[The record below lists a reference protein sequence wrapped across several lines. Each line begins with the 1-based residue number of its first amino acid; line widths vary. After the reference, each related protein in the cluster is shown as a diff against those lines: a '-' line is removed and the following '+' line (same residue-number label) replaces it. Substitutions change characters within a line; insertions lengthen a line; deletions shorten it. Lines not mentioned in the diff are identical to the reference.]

1 MRWHREQLKGGNM
14 DPEKTL
20 ENQPAEEEL
29 LGQEF
34 DPLEFNEDDEESLK
48 EVKKELGED
57 PEDPETTKGEDP
69 EKEKPAAKLPKS
81 DHVPLSKY
89 MEEKKRRQE
98 AEKIISQQEAER
110 EKYRL
115 TNEYIERGYPE
126 AEAKQLASKD
136 VSQKQELSELK
147 ERQWD
152 YDIKDLAKSDVFF
165 ADAEAFK
172 DEIKGKMRDLKIGAE
187 EAYMLLRGRSRTLE
201 MKTEI
206 EQSNLAKR
214 QKAEGKKTVNAS
226 PSAPKNPY
234 ALDADDQKA
243 LARLRRIDPEGKWT
257 AEKYHK
263 LMKT

>member
-1 MRWHREQLKGGNM
+1 M

-20 ENQPAEEEL
+20 ESQPTEEEIL
-29 LGQEF
+29 SQES
-34 DPLEFNEDDEESLK
+34 DPLEFTEDDEESLK
-48 EVKKELGED
+48 EVKKELGEES
-57 PEDPETTKGEDP
+57 EDPETPEEEDT
-69 EKEKPAAKLPKS
+69 EKEKPAAKPPKS

-89 MEEKKRRQE
+89 MEEKRRRQDL
-98 AEKIISQQEAER
+98 EKVLSQQEAER

-115 TNEYIERGYPE
+115 TGEYMERGYPE
-126 AEAKQLASKD
+126 AEAQHLAQKD

-147 ERQWD
+147 ERQWN

-165 ADAEAFK
+165 ADAEAYK

-187 EAYMLLRGRSRTLE
+187 EAYMLLRGRARTLE

-214 QKAEGKKTVNAS
+214 QKAEGKKTVNAA

-234 ALDADDQKA
+234 ALDETDQKA
-243 LARLRRIDPEGKWT
+243 LARLRRADPEGKWT

>member
-1 MRWHREQLKGGNM
+1 M
-14 DPEKTL
+14 DPEEISKD
-20 ENQPAEEEL
+20 QPTEEIIPEH
-29 LGQEF
+29 
-34 DPLEFNEDDEESLK
+34 DPLEFTEDDEESLK
-48 EVKKELGED
+48 EVQKELGVET
-57 PEDPETTKGEDP
+57 EDPETTKEEDP
-69 EKEKPAAKLPKS
+69 EKKEPAEKAPKS

-115 TNEYIERGYPE
+115 TGEYIERGYPE
-126 AEAKQLASKD
+126 TEAQHLASKD
-136 VSQKQELSELK
+136 VSQKQKIDALE
-147 ERQWD
+147 ERQFD
-152 YDIKDLAKSDVFF
+152 YDIKDLAKGDTFF
-165 ADAEAFK
+165 ADAETYKA
-172 DEIKGKMRDLKIGAE
+172 EIKGKMRDLKIGPE
-187 EAYMLLRGRSRTLE
+187 DAYMLLRGRARTLE

-214 QKAEGKKTVNAS
+214 QKAEGKKTVNAA

-243 LARLRRIDPEGKWT
+243 LVRLRRADPEGKWT

>member
-1 MRWHREQLKGGNM
+1 MTEGIRKDQPTEEII
-14 DPEKTL
+14 PEH
-20 ENQPAEEEL
+20 
-29 LGQEF
+29 

-57 PEDPETTKGEDP
+57 TEGPETPEEEDP
-69 EKEKPAAKLPKS
+69 EKEKPAAKPPKS

-89 MEEKKRRQE
+89 MEEKKRRQDLE
-98 AEKIISQQEAER
+98 RVISQQEAER

-115 TNEYIERGYPE
+115 IGEYIERGYPE
-126 AEAKQLASKD
+126 AEAQHLAQKD
-136 VSQKQELSELK
+136 VGQKQELSELK
-147 ERQWD
+147 ERQWN

-165 ADAEAFK
+165 ADAEAYR

-187 EAYMLLRGRSRTLE
+187 EAYMLLRGRARTLE

-206 EQSNLAKR
+206 EQNNLAKR
-214 QKAEGKKTVNAS
+214 QKAEGKKAVNAA

-234 ALDADDQKA
+234 ALDETDQKA
-243 LARLRRIDPEGKWT
+243 LARLRRADPEGKWT